1 MHNDTNDAAYGAPQI
16 VDLGSFTKVTEDGN
30 VPKTGSTA
38 DQFTSMGMGT
48 GDLPT
53 VP

>member
-1 MHNDTNDAAYGAPQI
+1 MHNDTNDPAYAAPQI

-48 GDLPT
+48 GDLPI